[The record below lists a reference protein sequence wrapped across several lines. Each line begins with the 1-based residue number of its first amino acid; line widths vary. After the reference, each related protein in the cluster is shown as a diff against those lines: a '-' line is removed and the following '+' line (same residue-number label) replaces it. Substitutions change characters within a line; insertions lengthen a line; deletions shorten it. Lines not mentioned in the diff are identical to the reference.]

1 MVACAFRKTKQC
13 QKVKKE
19 EPWLFFSFFFNIQAR
34 FSKKPA
40 INFFSL
46 SYPADIMG
54 KTLYEKDCDDF
65 VLCKSNPTGFY
76 PTGAFMFQKEKEKT
90 LV

>member
-1 MVACAFRKTKQC
+1 
-13 QKVKKE
+13 
-19 EPWLFFSFFFNIQAR
+19 
-34 FSKKPA
+34 
-40 INFFSL
+40 
-46 SYPADIMG
+46 MG

-65 VLCKSNPTGFY
+65 VLCKFNPTGFY